1 MAAVILPII
10 KRRISCRKTELKPT
24 EAVPMAAPAAP
35 RKHSLPLSGPGGD
48 TVPEVPCPQRQ
59 SPAFREGAYEGKE
72 PQCLFLTDF
81 QTALSGLDHSFSARC
96 PSYSF
101 GRQVHREALRKQL
114 TPGRTGGGGG
124 AGGHLAQAPGP
135 HSRHPAVSDQTAR
148 AEVGGNFQNQTKA
161 RQGAAVSLSPKVR
174 AVTPCGD

>member
-114 TPGRTGGGGG
+114 TPGRTGGGGRG
-124 AGGHLAQAPGP
+124 ASGPGSRSTLKAPGGFRP
-135 HSRHPAVSDQTAR
+135 NSKGRSWGQFPESD
-148 AEVGGNFQNQTKA
+148 
-161 RQGAAVSLSPKVR
+161 
-174 AVTPCGD
+174 